1 MFLDDRKSV
10 ASTLEPYARTLR
22 ETGSVRIPNGVF
34 FTAEEVRQ
42 LEQLHAQLPEETVT
56 DGDAGDKHSIYV
68 RRILLDGAGQVPTV
82 VNAPHSQQMLD
93 ILDAPARQQAL
104 SFLFGSNERQY
115 IRRCQMNRMTAG
127 SFIGLHL
134 DAASNPDYDYS
145 LILQLGQRF
154 EGGDFIV
161 HGREHERYAYQSSYG
176 SVLVTVCTLRHEV
189 SEVTAGERNS
199 LVYFYARNDGAN
211 RRI

>member
-1 MFLDDRKSV
+1 LHDRKSI
-10 ASTLEPYARTLR
+10 EPYARTLR
-22 ETGSVRIPNGVF
+22 ETGSVLIPGDIF

-42 LEQLHAQLPEETVT
+42 LEQLQARLPEETVI

-68 RRILLDGAGQVPTV
+68 RRILLDRAGEVPTA
-82 VNAPHSQQMLD
+82 VNAPHSQQMLE

-104 SFLFGSNERQY
+104 SLLFGSTERQY

-127 SFIGLHL
+127 SFIGRHL

-145 LILQLGQRF
+145 LILQLGHNF
-154 EGGDFIV
+154 DGGDFIV
-161 HGREHERYAYQSSYG
+161 HGENGQRYAYQSSYG
-176 SVLVTVCTLRHEV
+176 TVLITVCTLRHEV
-189 SEVTAGERNS
+189 SEVIAGERNS

-211 RRI
+211 RRDQ